1 MTDAEMTFN
10 FAKFR
15 IKRLAHKA
23 STYMRLLEHFAN
35 GGTVVEVFAGDREWS
50 AKDLLPSGSFVREF
64 YTPESIAAHLTNR
77 HCGFTTE
84 LRFV

>member
-1 MTDAEMTFN
+1 MTDAEITFN

-23 STYMRLLEHFAN
+23 STYLRLRDHFAA
-35 GGTVVEVFAGDREWS
+35 GGTVVETFAGDREWS
-50 AKDLLPSGSFVREF
+50 AKDLLPSGSFVRDF
-64 YTPESIAAHLTNR
+64 YTPEKIAAHLTAR
-77 HCGFTTE
+77 HCGFNTE